1 MINQFDGKHEALSNF
16 STSTPI
22 FVVIQPGMVSHV
34 SALEYGYQAYK
45 SLDPGVRMLITGAPT
60 PGKAKRIGQTV
71 LLRPNWEQ
79 IKERVMKDLLIQKFT
94 LNPKALEVLLGTG
107 EEELIEGNNWH
118 DSYWGMCSCAKCAG
132 KGLNRLG
139 VLLME
144 VRAEF
149 RTIF

>member
-1 MINQFDGKHEALSNF
+1 MINQFEGKYEVLSNF

-22 FVVIQPGMVSHV
+22 FVIIQPGMVSHV

-45 SLDPGVRMLITGAPT
+45 SLDPGVRMLITGAST

-107 EEELIEGNNWH
+107 GRVRTVRLNVFTTSGFTELPSEPDLH
-118 DSYWGMCSCAKCAG
+118 LSAYPALQFSS
-132 KGLNRLG
+132 
-139 VLLME
+139 
-144 VRAEF
+144 
-149 RTIF
+149 

>member
-1 MINQFDGKHEALSNF
+1 MIDSFEGKFEVFSNF
-16 STSTPI
+16 ATNTPI
-22 FVVIQPGMVSHV
+22 FVIIKPGMLAQV

-45 SLDPGVRMLITGAPT
+45 SLDPGVRMLITSAAT
-60 PGKAKRIGQTV
+60 PGRAKRIGQTV

-94 LNPKALEVLLGTG
+94 LNPNALEILLSTS
-107 EEELIEGNNWH
+107 EEELVERNKHH
-118 DSYWGMCSCAKCAG
+118 DNYWGQCSCANCQG

-139 VLLME
+139 ILLME

-149 RTIF
+149 KDIF

>member
-1 MINQFDGKHEALSNF
+1 MINQFEGKYEVLSNF

-22 FVVIQPGMVSHV
+22 FVIIQPGMVSHV

-45 SLDPGVRMLITGAPT
+45 SLDPGVRMLITGAST

-94 LNPKALEVLLGTG
+94 LSSERGVFVRARRRRPEEG
-107 EEELIEGNNWH
+107 EEEEAGP
-118 DSYWGMCSCAKCAG
+118 AKA
-132 KGLNRLG
+132 R
-139 VLLME
+139 
-144 VRAEF
+144 
-149 RTIF
+149 